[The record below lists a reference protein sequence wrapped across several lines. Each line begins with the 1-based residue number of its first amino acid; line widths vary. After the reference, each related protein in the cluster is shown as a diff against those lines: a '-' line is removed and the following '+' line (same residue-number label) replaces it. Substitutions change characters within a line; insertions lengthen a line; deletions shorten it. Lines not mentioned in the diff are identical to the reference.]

1 MGIAL
6 GDVLMSRYPRPRRFG
21 YHNNCGGEG
30 MFQAPCGA
38 WDCEDCNP
46 DDNARRKYKRVVIFL
61 YLSQLFL

>member
-46 DDNARRKYKRVVIFL
+46 DTIDDDDDDDDDM
-61 YLSQLFL
+61 